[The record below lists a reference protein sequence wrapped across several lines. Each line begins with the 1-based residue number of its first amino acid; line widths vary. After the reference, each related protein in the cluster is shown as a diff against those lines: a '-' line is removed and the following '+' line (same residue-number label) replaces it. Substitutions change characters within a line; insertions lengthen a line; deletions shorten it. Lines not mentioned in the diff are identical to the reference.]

1 MRARRP
7 KPYLGPPHIT
17 QEELDELEREIRELE
32 REEKRTRAQRD
43 QWIVGIALAL
53 VLLAFYWL
61 IGAFEGGGYDPDAD
75 LPPKE
80 WWMG

>member
-1 MRARRP
+1 MA

-17 QEELDELEREIRELE
+17 PEEIEELEREIAEIE
-32 REEKRTRAQRD
+32 REHERERKKRD
-43 QWIVGIALAL
+43 QWIVGIGLAL
-53 VLLAFYWL
+53 LLFLFYWL

-75 LPPKE
+75 PPPKE

>member
-1 MRARRP
+1 M
-7 KPYLGPPHIT
+7 
-17 QEELDELEREIRELE
+17 
-32 REEKRTRAQRD
+32 RTRRERD
-43 QWIVGIALAL
+43 QWFVGICLAL
-53 VLLAFYWL
+53 LLLVFYWL